1 MTFDDEILSIQE
13 ARLLNPLVLA
23 FVGDAVETLY
33 VRRKLAMH
41 SDAKANRLHTLATRE
56 INATAQSRAVESIM
70 DMLTEEE
77 SDIYRRARNSKVS
90 TPAKHATL
98 DDYKKASGFEAVL
111 GYLYLTGRSK
121 RIKELMEAA
130 ERPL

>member
-41 SDAKANRLHTLATRE
+41 SDAKANRLHALATKE
-56 INATAQSRAVESIM
+56 INATAQSREHNGYA
-70 DMLTEEE
+70 D
-77 SDIYRRARNSKVS
+77 RR
-90 TPAKHATL
+90 
-98 DDYKKASGFEAVL
+98 G
-111 GYLYLTGRSK
+111 K
-121 RIKELMEAA
+121 RYIPPCA
-130 ERPL
+130 

>member
-1 MTFDDEILSIQE
+1 
-13 ARLLNPLVLA
+13 
-23 FVGDAVETLY
+23 
-33 VRRKLAMH
+33 MH
-41 SDAKANRLHTLATRE
+41 SDAKANRLHALATKE

-111 GYLYLTGRSK
+111 GYLYLTGRSE